1 MRNMKRN
8 KRTFY
13 YALYTDRKEV
23 VDEDGFY
30 TGEYEVGYT
39 NPIEM
44 KASISASTGSSTV
57 EQFGNL
63 TDYDKVIIV
72 DDMNCPIDENSIIWL
87 GINPIE
93 NVGLANNYIV
103 KKKAESLNFISYA
116 IKKVDVKASN

>member
-1 MRNMKRN
+1 MKNMERN

-13 YALYTDRKEV
+13 YALYTDKKDV

-39 NPIEM
+39 DPIEM
-44 KASISASTGSSTV
+44 RATISASTGSSSI

-72 DDMNCPIDENSIIWL
+72 DDINCPIDENSILWI
-87 GINPIE
+87 GVNPTDSK
-93 NVGLANNYIV
+93 ANNYIV

-116 IKKVDVKASN
+116 VKKVDVKMNA